1 MEKYNEFRD
10 TGLPWVEKIPKGW
23 KLVKIKYVLK
33 ERIEKNNP
41 MKTENILSLTAKQ
54 GVVPYDQKEGGGN
67 KPKEDVTNYKLAY
80 PGDIVINSMNILSG
94 STGLSH
100 YFGCVSPV
108 YYMLYPYDGDEIGR
122 ASCRERVY

>member
-67 KPKEDVTNYKLAY
+67 KPKEDVTNYKLA
-80 PGDIVINSMNILSG
+80 
-94 STGLSH
+94 
-100 YFGCVSPV
+100 
-108 YYMLYPYDGDEIGR
+108 
-122 ASCRERVY
+122 

>member
-54 GVVPYDQKEGGGN
+54 GVVPYDQKEGVATFN
-67 KPKEDVTNYKLAY
+67 TKKLLLLM
-80 PGDIVINSMNILSG
+80 VEV
-94 STGLSH
+94 
-100 YFGCVSPV
+100 F
-108 YYMLYPYDGDEIGR
+108 
-122 ASCRERVY
+122 